1 MALGRPPGVLSD
13 WTTQHVEY
21 GAVAMSYPFPT
32 VAFVD
37 LSRNQGN
44 GKWYI
49 CMSQSDS
56 RPYKSILIFSCKG
69 ALIGNTVNWLLK
81 CIDTSRSLDR

>member
-13 WTTQHVEY
+13 WTAQHVEY
-21 GAVAMSYPFPT
+21 GPVAMSYPFSA
-32 VAFVD
+32 VAFAH
-37 LSRNQGN
+37 LSRNRGS

-56 RPYKSILIFSCKG
+56 RPYEKHFNFLM
-69 ALIGNTVNWLLK
+69 
-81 CIDTSRSLDR
+81 